1 MKNGLPLM
9 NRVDKVNLKNLG
21 LFLMTETEFG
31 HSIKVQRWQEL
42 AENQGFTWVKTFL
55 GKVQNLKK
63 NLSEKGSPP
72 NISSNQWLKNE
83 IINAFLNLTW
93 R

>member
-1 MKNGLPLM
+1 MKEKWPSANEL
-9 NRVDKVNLKNLG
+9 VDKVNCENLV
-21 LFLMTETEFG
+21 LLDMTETEFG

-63 NLSEKGSPP
+63 ICQKKKGSRP
-72 NISSNQWLKNE
+72 NISSNQCLKNE
-83 IINAFLNLTW
+83 IITAFGI
-93 R
+93 